1 VPRVV
6 LDTNI
11 LISALIT
18 PRGTPAKVL
27 QSWRAG
33 HFDLVTSPHLL
44 LELREALSRPHLKDR
59 YRLSPTDTRDFITLL
74 TSAAFLVTTRE
85 VASALLRDPDDLAV
99 LACAL
104 AGDAEYIVT
113 GDLDLLH
120 LRSFEG
126 VQIVRPSPFLQIL
139 HSSS

>member
-1 VPRVV
+1 MLFR
-6 LDTNI
+6 
-11 LISALIT
+11 SIT

-27 QSWRAG
+27 QAWRTG
-33 HFDLVTSPHLL
+33 HFELITSLPLL
-44 LELREALSRPHLKDR
+44 LELREAISRPHLKDR
-59 YRLSPTDTRDFITLL
+59 SRLSLADIRDFLTLL
-74 TSAAFLVTTRE
+74 TSAAFLVAPPE
-85 VASALLRDPDDLAV
+85 VVSALLRDPDDLAV

-126 VQIVRPSPFLQIL
+126 VQIVRPSPFLQLL

>member
-1 VPRVV
+1 MPKAV

-27 QSWRAG
+27 QAWRTG
-33 HFDLVTSPHLL
+33 HFELITSLPLL
-44 LELREALSRPHLKDR
+44 LELREAISRPHIMDR
-59 YRLSPTDTRDFITLL
+59 YRLSLADIRDFLTLL
-74 TSAAFLVTTRE
+74 TGTAFLVTAPE
-85 VASALLRDPDDLAV
+85 VVSALLRDPDDLAV

-120 LRSFEG
+120 LRSFER
-126 VQIVRPSPFLQIL
+126 VQIVRPLPFLQLL

>member
-1 VPRVV
+1 MPKAV

-27 QSWRAG
+27 QAWRTG
-33 HFDLVTSPHLL
+33 HFELITSLPLL
-44 LELREALSRPHLKDR
+44 LELREAISRPHIMDR
-59 YRLSPTDTRDFITLL
+59 YRLSLADIRDFLTLL
-74 TSAAFLVTTRE
+74 TGTAFLVTAPE
-85 VASALLRDPDDLAV
+85 VVSALLRDPDDLAV

-126 VQIVRPSPFLQIL
+126 VQIVRPLPFLQLL